1 MRIVKFYCD
10 HCGKEIKM
18 EDDLNAIEILF
29 DPAYKSTSAHLC
41 NDCAEDLKKFI
52 SNINIKEVKNE
63 EKEG

>member
-18 EDDLNAIEILF
+18 EDDLNTIEILF
-29 DPAYKSTSAHLC
+29 DPAYGSTSAHLC
-41 NDCAEDLKKFI
+41 NNCVEDLKKFI

-63 EKEG
+63 EKEE